1 MKKLLLLLCFLSAP
15 AFAESYGVA
24 PMPMHRLRSDSGG
37 AISQSG
43 SANGAIGTDASLMA
57 ATYAAARYAEKT
69 CTADYVRV
77 NYVFF
82 QNWIA
87 QNGGKTS
94 EMKNLMRREIAAAK
108 GHIATEIATKGA
120 DDWCDDFTSAVF
132 WNYKPPYG
140 PIYYQDELGLWW
152 SQQTLA
158 DEERAD
164 PLAFD
169 LGF

>member
-1 MKKLLLLLCFLSAP
+1 MKKLLLLLCFLSTP
-15 AFAESYGVA
+15 AFAEVFGVA
-24 PMPMHRLRSDSGG
+24 PMPTHRPRSDNAGVGSRGGSAYG
-37 AISQSG
+37 AI
-43 SANGAIGTDASLMA
+43 AEDASIMA

-69 CTADYVRV
+69 CAADFVRV

-82 QNWIA
+82 QKWIA

-94 EMKNLMRREIAAAK
+94 EMKNFMRREIAAAK
-108 GHIATEIATKGA
+108 GRIAAEIATKGA

-158 DEERAD
+158 DEESAD
-164 PLAFD
+164 LLDFD
-169 LGF
+169 FGF

>member
-1 MKKLLLLLCFLSAP
+1 MKKLLLLLCFLSTT
-15 AFAESYGVA
+15 AFGQSYGVA
-24 PMPMHRLRSDSGG
+24 PMPTRHLRSDSSAAG
-37 AISQSG
+37 ARSG
-43 SANGAIGTDASLMA
+43 SGSGAMGEAASLMA

-69 CTADYVRV
+69 CAADYVRV

-82 QNWIA
+82 QDWIA

-94 EMKNLMRREIAAAK
+94 EMKNFMRREITAAK
-108 GHIATEIATKGA
+108 GRIATEIATKGA
-120 DDWCDDFTSAVF
+120 DDWCDDFISGVF

-164 PLAFD
+164 TLAFD

>member
-1 MKKLLLLLCFLSAP
+1 MIGVMISP
-15 AFAESYGVA
+15 A
-24 PMPMHRLRSDSGG
+24 R
-37 AISQSG
+37 
-43 SANGAIGTDASLMA
+43 
-57 ATYAAARYAEKT
+57 
-69 CTADYVRV
+69 
-77 NYVFF
+77 
-82 QNWIA
+82 
-87 QNGGKTS
+87 
-94 EMKNLMRREIAAAK
+94 
-108 GHIATEIATKGA
+108 
-120 DDWCDDFTSAVF
+120 F